1 MVRKTRSPLV
11 DPNALFALVKGRI
24 GCGRGSE
31 TAYVGDIKEYAV
43 AFGDSLY
50 LAAMLSLKTK
60 VYKPSILRY
69 PEILLVIYHH
79 PEVTG
84 HINLETPAIEP
95 GINDLAPQF
104 IISR

>member
-1 MVRKTRSPLV
+1 
-11 DPNALFALVKGRI
+11 
-24 GCGRGSE
+24 
-31 TAYVGDIKEYAV
+31 
-43 AFGDSLY
+43 
-50 LAAMLSLKTK
+50 LSLKTK

-95 GINDLAPQF
+95 GINTLAPQS